1 MLGVACTFT
10 GKGKREKKQR
20 KEKYLIT
27 RSVCEGLFFPLTFF
41 PLHQNCSLN
50 TVQLENNKNTGV

>member
-27 RSVCEGLFFPLTFF
+27 RSVCEGLFFP
-41 PLHQNCSLN
+41 PLFSLY
-50 TVQLENNKNTGV
+50 TKTAH